1 MRYMRLSAY
10 DPKTGLYRG
19 RGKSSEGKQPPKSA
33 AADVPLRSKGKE
45 GHGRAWSDKADSAD
59 TSV

>member
-1 MRYMRLSAY
+1 MKYMRLSAY

-33 AADVPLRSKGKE
+33 AADVPVRSEKRKSRSRPE
-45 GHGRAWSDKADSAD
+45 Q
-59 TSV
+59 